1 MATSIGTLT
10 AFITA
15 DGAKFMS
22 EFNKL
27 DKQIARSSSAWTKTG
42 SKFALGFIGMESA
55 VKGVVSQIR
64 EVVDNIENI
73 KGVDPQAQ
81 ASIIEMNK
89 NLAEAKTTLQG
100 FAASAVGLFAK
111 AGQSIGVYAAG
122 VVNNF
127 QGIKTDTSTLSVAP
141 TPNEIA
147 ASKDPNFTDKLRA
160 AEQRLSEAKKATA
173 MASMDEVAQ
182 IVALRREADAYDRA
196 AAGNSKND
204 LERIELRTRAEEKQA
219 QAASKMQTMREQL
232 IEAEK
237 QSAET
242 MKDVILASSIVPT
255 EEKLK
260 ALQAQAN
267 TIRFAISAMQGADQ
281 NDPAVLK
288 AQLDARKQLEE
299 LSKRMIPLLDKEKQ
313 LYVEVGSTISSAFE
327 EAVFSATKL
336 SDAIRGLANDILR
349 MMFRQTITGPL
360 TNFLSGSLQ
369 SLFIPGGS
377 TGAGVAAPVPG
388 RAVGGP
394 VFDGKPY
401 MVGENGPELFI
412 PSGSGRINPN
422 SGGGNVYQI
431 DARGTDESVVQRLQQ
446 ALFALAGPGVV
457 ERRAL
462 SANVSAMRRGGG
474 MGRALQGA

>member
-55 VKGVVSQIR
+55 VKGVVTQIR

-89 NLAEAKTTLQG
+89 NLADAKTSLQG
-100 FAASAVGLFAK
+100 MAAIGVGFLAK
-111 AGQSIGVYAAG
+111 VGQSIGVYAAS

-127 QGIKTDTSTLSVAP
+127 QGIKTDTSGLSKAP

-147 ASKDPNFTDKLRA
+147 GAKDPNFLERVRA

-173 MASMDEVAQ
+173 LASMDEVHQ
-182 IVALRREADAYDRA
+182 IVELRKEADAYERS
-196 AAGNSKND
+196 AAGHSKND
-204 LERIELRTRAEEKQA
+204 LERVEALTRAEEKRG
-219 QAASKMQTMREQL
+219 QAAAKMQTLREQL
-232 IEAEK
+232 TEAEK

-242 MKDVILASSIVPT
+242 MKDIITASSIAPT

-267 TIRFAISAMQGADQ
+267 TIRFALSAMKGADQ

-288 AQLDARKQLEE
+288 AQLDARKELEE
-299 LSKRMIPLLDKEKQ
+299 LSKRMIPLLEKEKQ
-313 LYVEVGSTISSAFE
+313 LYVEVGGTISSAFE

-336 SDAIRGLANDILR
+336 SDALRGLANDLLR

-360 TNFLSGSLQ
+360 SSFLSGSLQ
-369 SLFIPGGS
+369 SLFIPGG
-377 TGAGVAAPVPG
+377 GVSSGTPSIAPG

-394 VFDGKPY
+394 VFSGQPY
-401 MVGENGPELFI
+401 TVGEQGPELFV
-412 PSGSGRINPN
+412 PSVSGRIEPN
-422 SGGGNVYQI
+422 GSAGNVYQI
-431 DARGTDESVVQRLQQ
+431 DARGTDESVVQRLQD

-462 SANVSAMRRGGG
+462 SAQVSSMRRGGG